1 MPKHLCLILGN
12 GFTIDLL
19 HSLQLKD
26 KIDVQNLFRFGAE
39 VPWPATGAPGF
50 LSFKH
55 CPNLWNLGAR
65 AHCQSEDCMSLIEDI
80 ITCVNAYAS
89 KPATK
94 KLPTG
99 PSKPNDIYLFA
110 YKELSAYLRSLFV
123 WYDQQV
129 PAVPDTAS
137 AWSWAKFIRWASA
150 SNDYDR
156 ITIITYNYDIWL
168 ERVLLKL
175 GVPFQVG
182 LLQTHSPAT
191 KITILKPHGSIS
203 FCHKKVRDKAAFSIQ
218 LNRDLL
224 DGDTPDFE
232 VKYDHLDENYLVNP
246 IIPPAGEAGR
256 LNHTW
261 AGKIRTECHKA
272 ASDLKQTDEMIISG
286 LSYWHVDR
294 AELDEILNGCEPSLN
309 LRLVNPHPT
318 RTFIA
323 VLTSIFENFV
333 AFTSSRAL
341 EQYTK

>member
-12 GFTIDLL
+12 GFTLDLL
-19 HSLQLKD
+19 HSIGLSD

-65 AHCQSEDCMSLIEDI
+65 AHCRPDECMSLIEDI
-80 ITCVNAYAS
+80 ITCVNAFAS
-89 KPATK
+89 KPASK
-94 KLPTG
+94 KPPAG

-123 WYDQQV
+123 WYNQQF
-129 PAVPDTAS
+129 PDIPDTA
-137 AWSWAKFIRWASA
+137 ADWSWAKFIKWAST
-150 SNDYDR
+150 SNEYDR
-156 ITIITYNYDIWL
+156 ITIVTYNYDVWL

-175 GVPFQVG
+175 GISFQLG
-182 LLQTHSPAT
+182 LLHPPSPT
-191 KITILKPHGSIS
+191 TRITILKPHGSIS
-203 FCHKKVRDKAAFSIQ
+203 FCHKTVRDKAAFTIL

-224 DGDTPDFE
+224 DGDLPDFE
-232 VKYDHLDENYLVNP
+232 VKYANLDENYLVNP

-256 LNHTW
+256 LNRTW
-261 AGKIRTECHKA
+261 AGKIRA
-272 ASDLKQTDEMIISG
+272 ACRTAAADLKQTDEMIISG

-309 LRLVNPHPT
+309 LRLINPNPT

-341 EQYTK
+341 EQYIK